1 MSKNSGL
8 TAFIVDDDPV
18 ALSRLASDL
27 RRQPEVGRVYTFAD
41 YAEATLPMLEEQPD
55 VLFLDVE
62 VPGKTG
68 LEFLQS
74 IRPKVNFSFKVVFYS
89 AFSDYMLD
97 AIRTSAFDFL
107 LKPYKE
113 EELRTVV
120 ERLAK
125 DGNGLETLLPPLP
138 SESAPRRMAVQTVS
152 ELLLITPEQMLMF
165 NYKSDQRSWQLTL
178 TDRTNHMLRRSIS
191 ADDLLSLHPS
201 LVRVSNTAIVNLS
214 YLAAVENATQRCRL
228 CPPFSDVE
236 VMASRRYYSKLK
248 ERFEML

>member
-8 TAFIVDDDPV
+8 TVFIVDDDPA

-27 RRQPEVGRVYTFAD
+27 RRQPEVGRVYAFAD
-41 YAEATLPMLEEQPD
+41 YAEATLPMLEEQPE

-68 LEFLQS
+68 LEFLES
-74 IRPKVNFSFKVVFYS
+74 IRPKVNFTFKVVFYS

-113 EELRTVV
+113 EELRTVM
-120 ERLAK
+120 ERLAR
-125 DGNGLETLLPPLP
+125 DGHDGEGLLPTLP

-165 NYKSDQRSWQLTL
+165 SYKRDQRSWQLTL

-236 VMASRRYYSKLK
+236 VMASRRYFSKLK